1 MRRSRLAR
9 RVFVGGH
16 RQPQYQQIDPVELH
30 EAQRPARERQV
41 LRRLAVAVVHLA
53 RLIHLGGKVRVRPHL
68 IRQIPDRDAERP
80 ALVAQRGARLAGR
93 GRGGRCEVG
102 AADAAALGLGHV
114 LGIAV
119 ADIDG
124 AHDRIHWDLFGN
136 EMQTNLRAPAFS
148 RHPESGPFW
157 GT

>member
-1 MRRSRLAR
+1 MATGSPSTSR
-9 RVFVGGH
+9 
-16 RQPQYQQIDPVELH
+16 IDAIDLH
-30 EAQRPARERQV
+30 EAQRPARERQI

-80 ALVAQRGARLAGR
+80 AFVAQRGAWLAGR
-93 GRGGRCEVG
+93 SRCDRGEVG
-102 AADAAALGLGHV
+102 AADATALGLGHV

-124 AHDRIHWDLFGN
+124 AHDRIHWDPFGN
-136 EMQTNLRAPAFS
+136 EMQTNVRAPASS

-157 GT
+157 GA